1 MTMLALLA
9 MMAAQAQPAPP
20 PRLTFFHGEEYLA
33 SWLESSEPR
42 RGDRVRSRILRVRH
56 GIQPFWLVL
65 EIDCAANTIATVS
78 AHRAAP
84 GDATLPSFEGDA
96 SHRPFRVW
104 YRFERALQAAVCEGR
119 FDHPSTPPAASV
131 EEAMALAPALI
142 ERAVRARP
150 LQLITVRAGSAV
162 VMVDRATLAGG
173 GPQWEVRSLTH
184 TQNGRP
190 LEWSWWEVDCDS
202 WRRTADLRWSAPVRQ
217 GRGYGARTTDDAAA
231 RAVTPGSQE
240 AAVLDTACAS
250 DVWARPVSGSIEEAL
265 GRSAPAHQRRPSSRQ

>member
-20 PRLTFFHGEEYLA
+20 PRLTFFHGEEHLA

-104 YRFERALQAAVCEGR
+104 YRFERALQAAV
-119 FDHPSTPPAASV
+119 
-131 EEAMALAPALI
+131 
-142 ERAVRARP
+142 
-150 LQLITVRAGSAV
+150 
-162 VMVDRATLAGG
+162 
-173 GPQWEVRSLTH
+173 
-184 TQNGRP
+184 
-190 LEWSWWEVDCDS
+190 
-202 WRRTADLRWSAPVRQ
+202 
-217 GRGYGARTTDDAAA
+217 
-231 RAVTPGSQE
+231 
-240 AAVLDTACAS
+240 LDTACAS
-250 DVWARPVSGSIEEAL
+250 DVWTRPVSGSIEEGL
-265 GRSAPAHQRRPSSRQ
+265 GRSEPAHQRRPSSRQ